1 VDITD
6 LLALPILSVRQPWAS
21 YLTGGLKSIELR
33 TWSTD
38 YRGWLWIH
46 AAKQLDLDAMEIY
59 DLQPSHF
66 PTGGLVGIADLAACK
81 PIESPTQWAAL
92 RNEHRSP
99 GTFARGIIGWRFR
112 DAVALREKIDSRGEL
127 RLFSLDMPTRAR
139 VAKLLEESPVH
150 GEFVETVADLRAP
163 VSSRAR

>member
-1 VDITD
+1 MDVAD
-6 LLALPILSVRQPWAS
+6 LVALPVLSVRQPWAS
-21 YLTGGLKSIELR
+21 YLAGGLKSIELR

-66 PTGGLVGIADLAACK
+66 PTGGLLGIGDLAACT
-81 PIESPTQWAAL
+81 PIESPSQWAAL

-99 GTFARGIIGWRFR
+99 GIFSRGLIGWRFR
-112 DAVALREKIDSRGEL
+112 DTIALREKIDSRGEL
-127 RLFSLDMPTRAR
+127 RLFSLDPATRAR
-139 VAKLLEESPVH
+139 VAHLFEASPVH
-150 GEFVETVADLRAP
+150 REFVETAEDLRSP
-163 VSSRAR
+163 AR